1 MRLHRCS
8 CSTCLLRAQVAHHL
22 EAPIQPWARAF
33 WPMAVDD
40 DEGTQLRPS
49 VAALFAAA
57 SPDVVEALCDAHP
70 ALDPATRPPCTL
82 LKLLAL
88 LPPVADAAACRAAL
102 AAASASCDASNSPFC
117 STIDDSAPELCV
129 RAVSQLRELD
139 VREAALEFSGYK
151 VANQTAILRAAE
163 PLLAQQTAPG
173 GMQVPQIT
181 LSSTLLNTPRAEI
194 LVAALPRCKA
204 GLRSLRVHGQD
215 VMLRGTAI
223 EAMATLHSLEQ
234 LVLPHFNPSHLPGEA
249 VLATLPTLPRL
260 QSLGIRIGHSATF
273 WTGCIARMIALQALD
288 VHLMLDGLKAHQLGD
303 AIARLRA
310 LTRLSL
316 SGRLDFAP
324 DSDNSDD
331 EEPTYQS
338 SQPAPQAVL
347 FRAPKVQ
354 HLDLSDLTIY
364 GEEDC
369 PSGVARNLCAAVA
382 GAALPALTRLDLCA
396 SNVTLSW
403 PEMQPICAHLAAL
416 TRLCELNLSRN
427 PIKDSGAARLVP
439 CVAELTSLQ
448 NLGLSRCDIGPAGV
462 AALTPALRQLA
473 HLTRLDFSH
482 NRDVSA
488 ECAGQLARELGMR
501 AAGGVLRSLKR
512 LRIER

>member
-1 MRLHRCS
+1 MRSHRCS
-8 CSTCLLRAQVAHHL
+8 FNTCLLRTQVAHHL

-33 WPMAVDD
+33 WPMAADK
-40 DEGTQLRPS
+40 DEATQLRPS

-88 LPPVADAAACRAAL
+88 LPPIADAAACRASL
-102 AAASASCDASNSPFC
+102 AAASASCDASNDPFC
-117 STIDDSAPELCV
+117 ITIDDSTPELCV

-163 PLLAQQTAPG
+163 PLLAQQTAQG

-181 LSSTLLNTPRAEI
+181 LSSTLLNTPRADI

-204 GLRSLRVHGQD
+204 GLRSLRVHGQN

-223 EAMATLHSLEQ
+223 EAMAALHSLEH
-234 LVLPHFNPSHLPGEA
+234 LVLPHFKPSHLPAES
-249 VLATLPTLPRL
+249 VLATLPALPRL
-260 QSLGIRIGHSATF
+260 RSLSISIGHSATF
-273 WTGCIARMIALQALD
+273 WTGCIARMTALQALD

-303 AIARLRA
+303 AIAHLHA

-316 SGRLDFAP
+316 SGRLNFDL
-324 DSDNSDD
+324 DSDSDD
-331 EEPTYQS
+331 EEPIYQS

-347 FRAPKVQ
+347 IRAPNVQ
-354 HLDLSDLTIY
+354 HLDLSNLTIY

-396 SNVTLSW
+396 SNMTLSW
-403 PEMQPICAHLAAL
+403 PEMQPVCAHLAAL
-416 TRLCELNLSRN
+416 TRLRELNLSCN
-427 PIKDSGAARLVP
+427 PIKDAGAARLAP

-448 NLGLSRCDIGPAGV
+448 SLGFSRCDIGLAGV
-462 AALTPALRQLA
+462 EALAPALRQLA
-473 HLTRLDFSH
+473 HLTRLDLSH

-488 ECAGQLARELGMR
+488 ERVEQLARELGMR
-501 AAGGVLRSLKR
+501 AAGGVLSSLKR
-512 LRIER
+512 PRAS